1 MSDLPVHHFEGRDG
15 VRLAYRELGTGRPL
29 VLLHGLFST
38 ATVNWVRVGHAERLA
53 AAGHRVVMPDLRG
66 HGDSARPHDPA
77 AYPPD
82 VLADDAFALLD
93 HLGIGDAGA
102 GPAAP
107 APAPAEGAPTG
118 YDLGGYSLGGR
129 TVVRM
134 LARGATPGRAV
145 VAGMGLD
152 GIVDPGL
159 GTPFFRTV
167 LSAPGTFERGSREW
181 MAEAFLE
188 STGGD
193 REALLG
199 VLDTSVPT
207 PVADLAAIGVPTLV
221 LVGADDAEH
230 ASAAALAEVLPHA
243 TFRVVPGT
251 HMSAVSRPD
260 LGLAIR
266 DYLDG

>member
-1 MSDLPVHHFEGRDG
+1 MTDLPVHHFEGRDG

-38 ATVNWVRVGHAERLA
+38 AMVNWVRFGHAERLA

-66 HGDSARPHDPA
+66 HGDSGRPHDPSA
-77 AYPPD
+77 FPPD
-82 VLADDAFALLD
+82 VLADDALALLA
-93 HLGIGDAGA
+93 HLGLDGR
-102 GPAAP
+102 
-107 APAPAEGAPTG
+107 GAP

-129 TVVRM
+129 TVIRA
-134 LARGATPGRAV
+134 LARGARPARAV

-152 GIVDPGL
+152 GIVDPTV
-159 GTPFFRTV
+159 GTSFFRRV
-167 LSAPGTFERGSREW
+167 LTHPGTFERGSREW

-193 REALLG
+193 REALLL
-199 VLDTSVPT
+199 VLDASVAT
-207 PVADLAAIGVPTLV
+207 PVEEVAAMEVPTLV

-230 ASAAALAEVLPHA
+230 ASASALAELLPHA

-260 LGLAIR
+260 LGVALVGWLEGTDPSGAVPPHR
-266 DYLDG
+266 